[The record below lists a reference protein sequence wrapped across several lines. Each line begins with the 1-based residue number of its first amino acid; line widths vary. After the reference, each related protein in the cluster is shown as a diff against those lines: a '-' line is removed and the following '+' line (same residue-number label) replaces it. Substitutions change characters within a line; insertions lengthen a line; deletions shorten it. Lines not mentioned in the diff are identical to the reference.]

1 MKLAATAIIAI
12 LLSSPLAAKDALIK
26 LSAEDAARLNG
37 KSLAI
42 TKHQRP
48 SFVAMTPGKASFAL
62 LGAGAMIAAGNKI
75 VDENGISDP
84 AILLGE
90 QLASGLKNAFGVLPA
105 APDATATTLTKPNE
119 LAAVIDH
126 KVMLLVVIGK
136 APFPVLA
143 KHFVFTAPKIA
154 RFIEQHSAPWIAK
167 VYRPS
172 AIDLEKN
179 KEAPGSVSLWYP
191 KNKRKVK

>member
-1 MKLAATAIIAI
+1 VPRDPVVFFTDRDLGTRFPDI
-12 LLSSPLAAKDALIK
+12 LSSAGLIVQRHRDHFPPDCPDEAW
-26 LSAEDAARLNG
+26 LEAVGRQG
-37 KSLAI
+37 WVAI
-42 TKHQRP
+42 THDGR
-48 SFVAMTPGKASFAL
+48 
-62 LGAGAMIAAGNKI
+62 IRY
-75 VDENGISDP
+75 
-84 AILLGE
+84 
-90 QLASGLKNAFGVLPA
+90 
-105 APDATATTLTKPNE
+105 KPNE

-143 KHFVFTAPKIA
+143 KHFASTAPKIA

-179 KEAPGSVSLWYP
+179 KAATGSVSLWYP
-191 KNKRKVK
+191 PNKRNR